1 MVVSEQVHD
10 VDYYVH
16 VLRRDISFLR
26 TLSLTLSFSISFY
39 FSVGSLPPQCK
50 QHEVRDGC
58 DKSAE
63 DPDAEGLRKAAAD
76 ATGAFA
82 AATTQRGSGR
92 EPKKMSRTRA
102 EAAEQEGGAA
112 PPSPN
117 RRTAKALRANAA
129 EGAAAD
135 VVATSA
141 QLAVTNARLE
151 AELVRLKE
159 QLREAE
165 AEIQNLG
172 GVRRSSLSAESMRTD
187 REAEK
192 EAKFDVSFLS
202 TFNLDLS
209 AERQQLSRGV
219 QRVHLALLSACTP
232 ARGTRARQLDPLRA
246 SVGKRAQVVQSVL
259 EGWLQRAGGDYSAV
273 LSSLP
278 KSLFDAFETYQYNE
292 GRLRDALA
300 VLKYGRSGEDR
311 LNYSVLSTAVA
322 AEVVAERDQ
331 RGMGRR
337 VAASYGI
344 PRDANSV
351 PARQRLV
358 RAAWD
363 EAVNNKSPLQP
374 GDKIICRNGIGVI
387 ETFGSGVGERSVTI
401 KFEHKRKIFTSLGQ
415 PVEFMFCASCPSIE
429 FTVFPCLA
437 KSVHFPMMCSYL
449 RHWPRWRAG
458 AALSAVVASPRQGH
472 AQRQAERAS
481 RGRHPR
487 VLPGPLRGVAV
498 HEGQG
503 APPRPRGLG

>member
-1 MVVSEQVHD
+1 MWIIMYTFCAGIYRFFAPFPSP
-10 VDYYVH
+10 
-16 VLRRDISFLR
+16 S
-26 TLSLTLSFSISFY
+26 LSLSLSI

-219 QRVHLALLSACTP
+219 QLT
-232 ARGTRARQLDPLRA
+232 
-246 SVGKRAQVVQSVL
+246 
-259 EGWLQRAGGDYSAV
+259 
-273 LSSLP
+273 
-278 KSLFDAFETYQYNE
+278 LF
-292 GRLRDALA
+292 G
-300 VLKYGRSGEDR
+300 
-311 LNYSVLSTAVA
+311 
-322 AEVVAERDQ
+322 
-331 RGMGRR
+331 
-337 VAASYGI
+337 
-344 PRDANSV
+344 
-351 PARQRLV
+351 
-358 RAAWD
+358 
-363 EAVNNKSPLQP
+363 
-374 GDKIICRNGIGVI
+374 
-387 ETFGSGVGERSVTI
+387 
-401 KFEHKRKIFTSLGQ
+401 
-415 PVEFMFCASCPSIE
+415 
-429 FTVFPCLA
+429 
-437 KSVHFPMMCSYL
+437 
-449 RHWPRWRAG
+449 PRWRMVPPAPR
-458 AALSAVVASPRQGH
+458 AAPWTCIGCGTPRARCTRCRATSSGCAS
-472 AQRQAERAS
+472 
-481 RGRHPR
+481 
-487 VLPGPLRGVAV
+487 
-498 HEGQG
+498 
-503 APPRPRGLG
+503 